1 MENLFSYLLLNENS
15 SIKDALICIKNN
27 GSRHV
32 FITSDNN
39 RVIGIISEGDVIS
52 ALLKGSD
59 LSSRLLELVNNSF
72 IYVSKS
78 DTNDK
83 TKILRILKQ
92 GILIIPVL
100 DDEMKLVDVIN
111 YLDYL
116 D

>member
-1 MENLFSYLLLNENS
+1 MENTFSYLLLNENS

-27 GSRHV
+27 ESRHV
-32 FITSDNN
+32 FITSEND

-59 LSSRLLELVNNSF
+59 LSSRLLELVNSSF
-72 IYVSKS
+72 IYLSES
-78 DTNDK
+78 DMNDK
-83 TKILRILKQ
+83 SKALRILKQ

-100 DDEMKLVDVIN
+100 NDEMKLVDIIN